1 MYLCKMVKQLSIF
14 FFLFSCFFVFSQ
26 NKTETYIEKY
36 SQIAVDEMHRYN
48 IPASITLAQGILESG
63 NGESLLATEGNNH
76 FGIKCHDNWNGE
88 TIIKDDDK
96 EGECF
101 RKYSKVV
108 DSYKDHSLFLIER
121 ERYNSLFLLSITDYK
136 AWAEGLK
143 KAGYATNSKYS
154 ALLINLIEKYDLS
167 RFDKGSTQ
175 QNKLFFAYS
184 YGLPYLSGIGAYY
197 FQKESLY
204 FTEINTSFI
213 FTKASFGYNYEL
225 LHRIYAGVNT
235 GIMYLPSEELT
246 IIPHLSSEIM
256 YKREKQAIVLI
267 RGGVQ
272 IPLLEMHLFYS
283 RFYLIPYFRLTYL
296 IN

>member
-76 FGIKCHDNWNGE
+76 FGIKCHDNWNGK
-88 TIIKDDDK
+88 TIIKDDDEK
-96 EGECF
+96 GECF
-101 RKYSKVV
+101 RKYSKVA

-121 ERYNSLFLLSITDYK
+121 ERYNSLFLLSPTDYK

-154 ALLINLIEKYDLS
+154 ILLINLIEKYDLS
-167 RFDKGSTQ
+167 RFDKGSSQ
-175 QNKLFFAYS
+175 QKKLFFAHS
-184 YGLPYLSGIGAYY
+184 YGLPYLSGVGAYY

-204 FTEINTSFI
+204 FTEINTSFK
-213 FTKASFGYNYEL
+213 FTKASVGYNYEL
-225 LHRIYAGVNT
+225 LNRIYAGVNT
-235 GIMYLPSEELT
+235 GIIYLPSEEPT

-256 YKREKQAIVLI
+256 YKREKQEIVLI

-272 IPLLEMHLFYS
+272 IPLLEMNLFYS

-296 IN
+296 IK

>member
-1 MYLCKMVKQLSIF
+1 MKKIYFIF
-14 FFLFSCFFVFSQ
+14 YSFLAISSDAQ
-26 NKTETYIEKY
+26 NKTEVYIEKY
-36 SQIAVDEMHRYN
+36 SEIAVDEMHRYN

-121 ERYNSLFLLSITDYK
+121 ERYNSLFLLSTTDYK

-154 ALLINLIEKYDLS
+154 SLLINLIEKYDLS
-167 RFDKGSTQ
+167 RFDKGSAQ
-175 QNKLFFAYS
+175 QKKLFFAYS

-235 GIMYLPSEELT
+235 GIIYLPSEEPT

-256 YKREKQAIVLI
+256 YKRERQEIVLI

>member
-1 MYLCKMVKQLSIF
+1 MKKIYFIF
-14 FFLFSCFFVFSQ
+14 YSFLAISSYAQ
-26 NKTETYIEKY
+26 NKTEVYIEKY

-76 FGIKCHDNWNGE
+76 FGIKCHDDWNGE

-121 ERYNSLFLLSITDYK
+121 ERYNSLFLLSTTDYK

-143 KAGYATNSKYS
+143 KAGYATNSQYS
-154 ALLINLIEKYDLS
+154 TLLINLIEKYDLS
-167 RFDKGSTQ
+167 RFDKGSAQ
-175 QNKLFFAYS
+175 QKKLFFAYS

-235 GIMYLPSEELT
+235 GIIYLPSEEPT

-256 YKREKQAIVLI
+256 YKREKQEIVLI